1 MTSDAKRTNQPSTQ
15 IFNVELAVRFQSNFV
30 IIFVYSDVSSNSN
43 LNQLMFIIGNN
54 GLFIGNRDTKR
65 CKHAWWKFTEN

>member
-1 MTSDAKRTNQPSTQ
+1 MASDAKRTNQPSTQ

-65 CKHAWWKFTEN
+65 RKHA